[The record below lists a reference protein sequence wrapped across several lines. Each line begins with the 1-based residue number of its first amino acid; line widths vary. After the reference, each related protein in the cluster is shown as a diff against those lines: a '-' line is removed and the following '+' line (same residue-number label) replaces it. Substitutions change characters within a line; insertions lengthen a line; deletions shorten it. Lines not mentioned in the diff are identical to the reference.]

1 MPSPP
6 RTSLPD
12 LLLFVIFLLMPIQN
26 KLIVKIKKIEFK
38 KPEFKKLKFKI
49 PKFKIPKF
57 KKLTYRKLFKWAL
70 ITCLVLGILG
80 FGAALGFYKATLQNL
95 PDIAQLEEWEPG
107 KITYIYA
114 KDGDLIGEYASEK
127 RVEVTYDQIPQILKN
142 AIIATEDPRFYEHH
156 GIDFRGILRAIKED
170 IKLILTP
177 RNLHGG
183 STISQQLIRTIL
195 LHSRQTLRRKLK
207 EVILAL
213 ELEKRYTKEEILTI
227 YCNQFW
233 LSNTA
238 YGVESASQLYFD
250 KSVSDLN
257 MNEAATIAGIFRGPA
272 VYDPYKNP
280 ERTLNRRNHV
290 LTRMIEEGYISAEE
304 GESVKQEPL
313 EVLPRYRQDSD
324 FAAYFKEEIRKH
336 LEKNYGADALYT
348 GGLKVYSTLNPTY
361 QRYAE
366 EALKKQLH
374 VLDKKQGWRDDKRNL
389 VEEGVENLEE
399 IEEPFYAN
407 PEERKN
413 REACLSSWLKISLE
427 EGDIIEAMVLD
438 VKRTEAQV
446 KVKNYTGKLTNRN
459 IGWTRTSDLRK
470 LIKRGDIIHVKL
482 GKIDEKNFTFTAS
495 LDQEPKLEGA
505 VLAIEPQTGQ
515 IKVMV
520 GGYSF
525 RRSKWNNATQAMR
538 QAGSVVKP
546 FLYTAA
552 LENGFT
558 PADRVVDE
566 PTDFVDKWSGE
577 LWSPPN
583 YDGKFKG
590 SVTVRQ
596 GLEESRNIITAKLL
610 EFISPQVGVEY
621 CQKFG
626 ITSPI
631 YPYMSLS
638 LGAFEIKM
646 IELVSA
652 FTTFP
657 NKGIRVEPYFISRI
671 EDKDGNILEEAEV
684 RSQEVISPQMA
695 FMMTNLLR
703 GVVQRGT
710 AYPAARLEN
719 NLCGKT
725 GTTDDWADAWFMGFS
740 PSLVVGV
747 WVGHKEERVSI
758 GKRQSGMVAALP
770 VFIDIFDSIIAD
782 KKRKAKTAGV
792 EYLWEQ
798 FEVPP
803 NLVRKTIDRKTG
815 LLATPICLFPFDE
828 YFFPGKVPDRFCSYD
843 DHLLTYD
850 YYEAQKKE
858 QGEGQEQER

>member
-1 MPSPP
+1 
-6 RTSLPD
+6 
-12 LLLFVIFLLMPIQN
+12 MPIQS
-26 KLIVKIKKIEFK
+26 KLIVKIKKI
-38 KPEFKKLKFKI
+38 KFKRLRFRTI
-49 PKFKIPKF
+49 
-57 KKLTYRKLFKWAL
+57 FKWAI
-70 ITCLVLGILG
+70 ITCLILG
-80 FGAALGFYKATLQNL
+80 FLSLGVAIGFYKAILQNM

-114 KDGDLIGEYASEK
+114 EDGSTIGEYAQQK
-127 RVEVTYDQIPQILKN
+127 RVEVTYDQIPQILKD
-142 AIIATEDPRFYEHH
+142 AIIATEDSRFFEHK
-156 GIDFRGILRAIKED
+156 GIDFQGILRAIKED
-170 IKLILTP
+170 MKIILTP
-177 RNLHGG
+177 RRLHGG

-195 LHSRQTLRRKLK
+195 LHTRQTLRRKLK

-238 YGVESASQLYFD
+238 YGVESASQLYFG
-250 KSVSDLN
+250 KSVSELN
-257 MNEAATIAGIFRGPA
+257 LNEAATIAGIFRGPA
-272 VYDPYKNP
+272 VYNPYENP
-280 ERTLNRRNHV
+280 DTTLRRRNHV
-290 LTRMIEEGYISAEE
+290 LNRMVDEGYISTAEADA
-304 GESVKQEPL
+304 VKQEPL
-313 EVLPRYRQDSD
+313 NVLPKFREDSD
-324 FAAYFKEEIRKH
+324 FAGYFKEEIRKH
-336 LEKNYGADALYT
+336 IEQNYGADALYKE
-348 GGLKVYSTLNPTY
+348 GLKVYSTLNPVY
-361 QRYAE
+361 QAYAE
-366 EALKKQLH
+366 DALKKQLH
-374 VLDKKQGWRDDKRNL
+374 ILDKRQGWRKDKRNL
-389 VEEGVENLEE
+389 LDEGVENLEE
-399 IEEPFYAN
+399 L
-407 PEERKN
+407 EERFFLKTG
-413 REACLSSWLKISLE
+413 EKETSEEFLPTWLKVTVE
-427 EGDIIEAMVLD
+427 EGDIIEAVVLGTE
-438 VKRTEAQV
+438 RSEAQI
-446 KVKNYTGKLTNRN
+446 KIKRYTGKLTNKN
-459 IGWTRTSDLRK
+459 IGWTGTNDLRR
-470 LIKRGDIIHVKL
+470 LIKKGDIILVKIDNL
-482 GKIDEKNFTFTAS
+482 DEKNLALSAS

-538 QAGSVVKP
+538 QAGSVIKP

-596 GLEESRNIITAKLL
+596 GLEESRNIVTAKLL

-646 IELVSA
+646 TELVSA

-671 EDKDGNILEEAEV
+671 EDNDGNIQEEAVVE
-684 RSQEVISPQMA
+684 SHEVISPQLA

-703 GVVQRGT
+703 GVVLRGT
-710 AYPAARLEN
+710 AWRAGTLEN

-747 WVGHKEERVSI
+747 WVGHKEERVTI
-758 GKRQSGMVAALP
+758 GERQSGAVAALP
-770 VFIDIFDSIIAD
+770 VFIDFFGHVIED
-782 KKRKAKTAGV
+782 KKKKAEEAGV
-792 EYLWEQ
+792 EYEWEE

-803 NLVRKTIDRKTG
+803 NLVKMTIDRKTG
-815 LLATPICLFPFDE
+815 LLATPICLFPLDE
-828 YFFPGKVPDRFCSYD
+828 YFFPGKVPDRWCSYD
-843 DHLLTYD
+843 DHMLTYD
-850 YYEAQKKE
+850 YYERLGKE
-858 QGEGQEQER
+858 KEE

>member
-1 MPSPP
+1 
-6 RTSLPD
+6 
-12 LLLFVIFLLMPIQN
+12 MPI
-26 KLIVKIKKIEFK
+26 KSRLIVKIKKIQFK
-38 KPEFKKLKFKI
+38 TPGFKFPRFKKLK
-49 PKFKIPKF
+49 
-57 KKLTYRKLFKWAL
+57 LRRLFKWAL
-70 ITCLVLGILG
+70 VTCLVLGTLG
-80 FGAALGFYKATLQNL
+80 LGVVLGFYKAILQNL
-95 PDIAQLEEWEPG
+95 PDITQLEEWEPG

-114 KDGDLIGEYASEK
+114 EDGEQIGEYASEK
-127 RVEVTYDQIPQILKN
+127 RVEVTYDQIPQALKD
-142 AIIATEDPRFYEHH
+142 AVIATEDPRFYEHN
-156 GIDFRGILRAIKED
+156 GIDFRGILRAVKED

-177 RNLHGG
+177 RRLHGG

-195 LHSRQTLRRKLK
+195 LHTRQTLRRKLK

-213 ELEKRYTKEEILTI
+213 ELEKRYTKEEIFTI

-233 LSNTA
+233 LANTA

-250 KSVSDLN
+250 KSVTDLN
-257 MNEAATIAGIFRGPA
+257 LNEAATIAGIFRGPA

-280 ERTLNRRNHV
+280 ERTRQRRNHV
-290 LTRMIEEGYISAEE
+290 INRMVDEGFISAEE
-304 GESVKQEPL
+304 GEAVKREPL
-313 EVLPRYRQDSD
+313 DVLPRYRQDSD

-348 GGLKVYSTLNPTY
+348 EGLKVYSTLDPTY
-361 QRYAE
+361 QKYAE

-374 VLDKKQGWRDDKRNL
+374 VLDKRQGWRNDKQNL
-389 VEEGVENLEE
+389 VKKGVENLEE
-399 IEEPFYAN
+399 IEEPFFIN
-407 PEERKN
+407 PENSEK
-413 REACLSSWLKISLE
+413 REAFLSSWLKTTLE
-427 EGDIIEAMVLD
+427 ESDIIEAVVLEA
-438 VKRTEAQV
+438 KRTEAQI
-446 KVKNYTGKLTNRN
+446 KVKNYTGKLTNKN
-459 IGWTRTSDLRK
+459 IQWTRTSDLRK
-470 LIKRGDIIHVKL
+470 LIQTGDIIHVKID
-482 GKIDEKNFTFTAS
+482 KIDEENLALSVS
-495 LDQEPKLEGA
+495 LDQEPALEGA

-525 RRSKWNNATQAMR
+525 QRSKWNNATQAMR
-538 QAGSVVKP
+538 QAGSVIKP

-566 PTDFVDKWSGE
+566 PTDFVDKWSGDI
-577 LWSPPN
+577 WSPPN
-583 YDGKFKG
+583 YDGRYKG

-646 IELVSA
+646 LELVSA

-657 NKGIRVEPYFISRI
+657 NKGIRVKPYFISRI
-671 EDKDGNILEEAEV
+671 EDKDGNIQEEAVVE
-684 RSQEVISPQMA
+684 SQEVISPQLA

-703 GVVQRGT
+703 GVVLRGT
-710 AYPAARLEN
+710 AWQAGPLEN
-719 NLCGKT
+719 TLCGKT

-747 WVGHKEERVSI
+747 WVGHKEERITI
-758 GKRQSGMVAALP
+758 GERQSGAVAALP
-770 VFIDIFDSIIAD
+770 VFIDFFKHVIEDKKMMAD
-782 KKRKAKTAGV
+782 KAGV
-792 EYLWEQ
+792 EYQWEE

-803 NLVRKTIDRKTG
+803 NLVQITIDRKTG
-815 LLATPICLFPFDE
+815 LLATPICLFPLNE

-843 DHLLTYD
+843 DHMLTYD
-850 YYEAQKKE
+850 YYERLRQEKE
-858 QGEGQEQER
+858 E

>member
-1 MPSPP
+1 M
-6 RTSLPD
+6 
-12 LLLFVIFLLMPIQN
+12 
-26 KLIVKIKKIEFK
+26 
-38 KPEFKKLKFKI
+38 
-49 PKFKIPKF
+49 
-57 KKLTYRKLFKWAL
+57 
-70 ITCLVLGILG
+70 
-80 FGAALGFYKATLQNL
+80 
-95 PDIAQLEEWEPG
+95 
-107 KITYIYA
+107 
-114 KDGDLIGEYASEK
+114 
-127 RVEVTYDQIPQILKN
+127 
-142 AIIATEDPRFYEHH
+142 
-156 GIDFRGILRAIKED
+156 
-170 IKLILTP
+170 
-177 RNLHGG
+177 
-183 STISQQLIRTIL
+183 
-195 LHSRQTLRRKLK
+195 K

-238 YGVESASQLYFD
+238 YGVESASQLYFG

-257 MNEAATIAGIFRGPA
+257 LNEAAVIAGIFRGPA
-272 VYDPYKNP
+272 IYNPYENP
-280 ERTLNRRNHV
+280 DTTLRRRNHV
-290 LTRMIEEGYISAEE
+290 LNRMVDEGFISTEEADV
-304 GESVKQEPL
+304 VKQEPL
-313 EVLPRYRQDSD
+313 NVLPKFRENSD

-336 LEKNYGADALYT
+336 IEKNYGADALYKQ
-348 GGLKVYSTLNPTY
+348 GLKVYSTLNPVY

-374 VLDKKQGWRDDKRNL
+374 VLDKRQGWRKDKRNL
-389 VEEGVENLEE
+389 LDEGVENLEE
-399 IEEPFYAN
+399 IEKRFFLKADDRETS
-407 PEERKN
+407 EEF
-413 REACLSSWLKISLE
+413 LSSWLKISLE
-427 EGDIIEAMVLD
+427 VGDIIEAVVLEA
-438 VKRTEAQV
+438 KRAEAQV

-459 IGWTRTSDLRK
+459 IGWTMTSDLRR
-470 LIKRGDIIHVKL
+470 LIKRGDIILVKL
-482 GKIDEKNFTFTAS
+482 GRIDEKNLTFTAT

-525 RRSKWNNATQAMR
+525 KRSKWNNATQAMR
-538 QAGSVVKP
+538 QAGSVIKP

-566 PTDFVDKWSGE
+566 PTDFVDQWSGE

-583 YDGKFKG
+583 YDGIYKG

-610 EFISPQVGVEY
+610 EFISPQIGVEY

-626 ITSPI
+626 ITSQI

-646 IELVSA
+646 TELVSA

-657 NKGIRVEPYFISRI
+657 NKGIRVKPYFISRI
-671 EDKDGNILEEAEV
+671 EDKDGNIQEEAVVE
-684 RSQEVISPQMA
+684 SQEVISPQMA

-710 AYPAARLEN
+710 AWRAGPLEN

-747 WVGHKEERVSI
+747 WVGHKEERITI
-758 GKRQSGMVAALP
+758 GEHQSGAVAALP
-770 VFIDIFDSIIAD
+770 VFVDFFARVIED
-782 KKRKAKTAGV
+782 KKAMAEKAGV
-792 EYLWEQ
+792 EYKWEE

-803 NLVRKTIDRKTG
+803 NLVQRTIDRKTG
-815 LLATPICLFPFDE
+815 LLATPICLFPLNE

-843 DHLLTYD
+843 DHMLTYD
-850 YYEAQKKE
+850 YYERLKLEKE
-858 QGEGQEQER
+858 QEE

>member
-1 MPSPP
+1 MPDCP
-6 RTSLPD
+6 
-12 LLLFVIFLLMPIQN
+12 LFVIFLVMPIQN
-26 KLIVKIKKIEFK
+26 KLIVKIKKIQFK
-38 KPEFKKLKFKI
+38 KPR
-49 PKFKIPKF
+49 FKIPKF
-57 KKLTYRKLFKWAL
+57 KKLKLRKLFKWAL
-70 ITCLVLGILG
+70 VTCLILG
-80 FGAALGFYKATLQNL
+80 TLGLGAVLGFYKAILQNL

-107 KITYIYA
+107 KITSIFA
-114 KDGDLIGEYASEK
+114 EDGELVGEYASEK
-127 RVEVTYDQIPQILKN
+127 RVEVAYDQIPQILKD
-142 AIIATEDPRFYEHH
+142 AIIATEDPRFFEHN
-156 GIDFRGILRAIKED
+156 GIDFRGILRAVKED
-170 IKLILTP
+170 FKRILTP
-177 RNLHGG
+177 RRLHGG

-195 LHSRQTLRRKLK
+195 LHTRQTLRRKLK

-233 LSNTA
+233 LANTA

-250 KSVSDLN
+250 KSVSELN
-257 MNEAATIAGIFRGPA
+257 LNEAATIAGIFRGPA

-280 ERTLNRRNHV
+280 ERTLERRNHV
-290 LTRMIEEGYISAEE
+290 INRMVDEGFITIEEGDA
-304 GESVKQEPL
+304 VKQEPL
-313 EVLPRYRQDSD
+313 DVLPRLRQDSD

-336 LEKNYGADALYT
+336 LEKNYGADALYKE
-348 GGLKVYSTLNPTY
+348 GLKVYSTLNPTY
-361 QRYAE
+361 QGYAE

-374 VLDKKQGWRDDKRNL
+374 VLDKRQGWRNDKQNL
-389 VEEGVENLEE
+389 IEKGVENLEV
-399 IEEPFYAN
+399 IEEPFYVN
-407 PEERKN
+407 QDDREK
-413 REACLSSWLKISLE
+413 REAFLFSWLKTTLE
-427 EGDIIEAMVLD
+427 EGDIIEAVVLEA
-438 VKRTEAQV
+438 KRAEAQV
-446 KVKNYTGKLTNRN
+446 KVKSYTGKLTNKN
-459 IGWTRTSDLRK
+459 IGWTLTNDLRK
-470 LIKRGDIIHVKL
+470 LIKTGDVIHVKI
-482 GKIDEKNFTFTAS
+482 GKIDEENLAFSGS

-505 VLAIEPQTGQ
+505 VLGIEPQTGQ
-515 IKVMV
+515 IKIMV

-525 RRSKWNNATQAMR
+525 RRSKWNNTTQAMR

-583 YDGKFKG
+583 YDGKYKG

-596 GLEESRNIITAKLL
+596 GLEESRNIVTAKLL

-657 NKGIRVEPYFISRI
+657 NKGIRIKPYFISRI
-671 EDKDGNILEEAEV
+671 EDKDGNIQEEAEV
-684 RSQEVISPQMA
+684 ESQEVISPQMA
-695 FMMTNLLR
+695 FMMTSLLR

-710 AYPAARLEN
+710 AWPAGRLEN

-747 WVGHKEERVSI
+747 WIGHKEERVTI
-758 GKRQSGMVAALP
+758 GERQSGMVAALP
-770 VFIDIFDSIIAD
+770 VFIDTFDRIIAD
-782 KKRKAKTAGV
+782 KKRMAKESGV
-792 EYLWEQ
+792 EYKWEE

-803 NLVRKTIDRKTG
+803 NLVQKMIDRKTG
-815 LLATPICLFPFDE
+815 LLATPICLFPFNE
-828 YFFPGKVPDRFCSYD
+828 YFFPGKVPNRFCSYD
-843 DHLLTYD
+843 DHMLTYD
-850 YYEAQKKE
+850 YYLALDQEKE
-858 QGEGQEQER
+858 EEEEE

>member
-1 MPSPP
+1 
-6 RTSLPD
+6 
-12 LLLFVIFLLMPIQN
+12 MPIQS
-26 KLIVKIKKIEFK
+26 KLIVKVKKFQFK
-38 KPEFKKLKFKI
+38 KPRLKIPRFKKLKA
-49 PKFKIPKF
+49 
-57 KKLTYRKLFKWAL
+57 RKLFKWAL
-70 ITCLVLGILG
+70 ITCLVLGMVGLG
-80 FGAALGFYKATLQNL
+80 IALGFYKATLQNL

-107 KITYIYA
+107 KITYIFA
-114 KDGDLIGEYASEK
+114 EDGEEIGEYASEK
-127 RVEVTYDQIPQILKN
+127 RVEVTYDQIPQVLKD
-142 AIIATEDPRFYEHH
+142 AVIATEDPRFYEHH
-156 GIDFRGILRAIKED
+156 GIDFRGILRAVKED
-170 IKLILTP
+170 FKRILTP
-177 RNLHGG
+177 RKLHGG

-195 LHSRQTLRRKLK
+195 LHTRQTLRRKLK

-213 ELEKRYTKEEILTI
+213 ELEKRYTKEEIFTI

-257 MNEAATIAGIFRGPA
+257 LNEAATIAGIFRGPA
-272 VYDPYKNP
+272 LYDPFKNP
-280 ERTLNRRNHV
+280 ERTLQRRNHV
-290 LTRMIEEGYISAEE
+290 ITRMVAEGYITDEE
-304 GESVKQEPL
+304 GEAVKQEPL
-313 EVLPRYRQDSD
+313 NVLPRYRQDSD

-336 LEKNYGADALYT
+336 LEKNYGADALYKE
-348 GGLKVYSTLNPTY
+348 GLKVYSTLNPTY

-374 VLDKKQGWRDDKRNL
+374 VLDKRQGWRDDKRNL
-389 VEEGVENLEE
+389 IVEGVENLEG
-399 IEEPFYAN
+399 IEEPFYVN
-407 PEERKN
+407 PDDREK
-413 REACLSSWLKISLE
+413 REAFLSSWLKTTLE
-427 EGDIIEAMVLD
+427 EGDIIEAVVLET
-438 VKRTEAQV
+438 KRTEAQV
-446 KVKNYTGKLTNRN
+446 KVKSYTGKLTNKN
-459 IGWTRTSDLRK
+459 IGWTLTNDLRK
-470 LIKRGDIIHVKL
+470 LIKTGDVIHVKID
-482 GKIDEKNFTFTAS
+482 KIDADNMAFAAS

-515 IKVMV
+515 IKIMV

-566 PTDFVDKWSGE
+566 PTDFVDKWSGNI
-577 LWSPPN
+577 WSPPN

-590 SVTVRQ
+590 TVTVRQ
-596 GLEESRNIITAKLL
+596 GLEESRNIVTAKLL

-646 IELVSA
+646 TELVSA

-671 EDKDGNILEEAEV
+671 EDKDGNIQEEAEV
-684 RSQEVISPQMA
+684 ESQEVISPQMA

-710 AYPAARLEN
+710 AHPAGRLEN

-747 WVGHKEERVSI
+747 WIGHKEERISI
-758 GKRQSGMVAALP
+758 GERQSGMVAALP
-770 VFIDIFDSIIAD
+770 VFIDVFDHIIAD
-782 KKRKAKTAGV
+782 KKRMAKEAGV
-792 EYLWEQ
+792 EYKWEE

-803 NLVRKTIDRKTG
+803 NLVQKTIDRKTG

-843 DHLLTYD
+843 DHMLTYD
-850 YYEAQKKE
+850 YYQTLKKE
-858 QGEGQEQER
+858 EGEGEREEREE

>member
-1 MPSPP
+1 
-6 RTSLPD
+6 
-12 LLLFVIFLLMPIQN
+12 MPIQS
-26 KLIVKIKKIEFK
+26 KLIVKIKKFRFK
-38 KPEFKKLKFKI
+38 KPRFKI
-49 PKFKIPKF
+49 HKF
-57 KKLTYRKLFKWAL
+57 KKPQFRRLFKWAL
-70 ITCLVLGILG
+70 ITCLILG
-80 FGAALGFYKATLQNL
+80 CLGLGVVLGFYKAVLQNL

-107 KITYIYA
+107 KITYIFA
-114 KDGDLIGEYASEK
+114 EDGSAIGEYAQQK
-127 RVEVTYDQIPQILKN
+127 RVEVTYDQIPRILKE
-142 AIIATEDPRFYEHH
+142 AIIATEDPRFFEHK
-156 GIDFRGILRAIKED
+156 GIDFRGILRAVKED
-170 IKLILTP
+170 VKLILTP
-177 RNLHGG
+177 RRLHGG

-195 LHSRQTLRRKLK
+195 LHTRQTLRRKLK

-238 YGVESASQLYFD
+238 YGVESASQLYFG

-257 MNEAATIAGIFRGPA
+257 LNEAATIAGIFRGPA
-272 VYDPYKNP
+272 IYNPYENP
-280 ERTLNRRNHV
+280 EDTRRRRNHV
-290 LTRMIEEGYISAEE
+290 LNRMVAEGYISTEVADA
-304 GESVKQEPL
+304 VKQEPL
-313 EVLPRYRQDSD
+313 GVLPKFREDSD

-336 LEKNYGADALYT
+336 IEKNYGADALYKE
-348 GGLKVYSTLNPTY
+348 GLKVYSTLNPTY
-361 QRYAE
+361 QKYAE

-374 VLDKKQGWRDDKRNL
+374 ILDKRQGWRNDKRNL
-389 VEEGVENLEE
+389 LDEGVENLEE
-399 IEEPFYAN
+399 IEERFFI
-407 PEERKN
+407 KTGN
-413 REACLSSWLKISLE
+413 RETSEEFLPSWLKISLE
-427 EGDIIEAMVLD
+427 EGDIIEAVVLEA
-438 VKRTEAQV
+438 KRTEAQV
-446 KVKNYTGKLTNRN
+446 KVKNYTGKLTNKN
-459 IGWTRTSDLRK
+459 IRWTLTNDLRK
-470 LIKRGDIIHVKL
+470 LIKRGDVIHVKIN
-482 GKIDEKNFTFTAS
+482 KVDEEKWEFSAS
-495 LDQEPKLEGA
+495 LDQEPILEGA

-525 RRSKWNNATQAMR
+525 RRSKWNNTTQAMR
-538 QAGSVVKP
+538 QAGSVIKP

-566 PTDFVDKWSGE
+566 PTDFVDKWSGDI
-577 LWSPPN
+577 WAPPN
-583 YDGKFKG
+583 YDGKYKG

-596 GLEESRNIITAKLL
+596 GLEESRNIVTAKLL

-638 LGAFEIKM
+638 LGAFEVKM

-657 NKGIRVEPYFISRI
+657 NKGIRVKPYFISRI
-671 EDKDGNILEEAEV
+671 EDKDGNIQEEAAVE
-684 RSQEVISPQMA
+684 SQEVISPQLA

-710 AYPAARLEN
+710 AWTASYLEN

-747 WVGHKEERVSI
+747 WIGHKEERITI
-758 GKRQSGMVAALP
+758 GERQSGAVAALP
-770 VFIDIFDSIIAD
+770 VFINFFGRIIED
-782 KKRKAKTAGV
+782 KKMMAEEAGV
-792 EYLWEQ
+792 EYEWEE

-803 NLVRKTIDRKTG
+803 NLVQRTIDRKTG
-815 LLATPICLFPFDE
+815 LLATPICLFPLNE

-843 DHLLTYD
+843 DHMLTYD
-850 YYEAQKKE
+850 YYERLRLEKE
-858 QGEGQEQER
+858 EEE

>member
-1 MPSPP
+1 M
-6 RTSLPD
+6 
-12 LLLFVIFLLMPIQN
+12 
-26 KLIVKIKKIEFK
+26 IVKIKKIKLK
-38 KPEFKKLKFKI
+38 KPRIKAPIFKKLKFRR
-49 PKFKIPKF
+49 
-57 KKLTYRKLFKWAL
+57 LLKWAF
-70 ITCLVLGILG
+70 ITCLILG
-80 FGAALGFYKATLQNL
+80 FLGMGMVLGFYKAVLRNM
-95 PDIAQLEEWEPG
+95 PDITQLEEYDPG
-107 KITYIYA
+107 KITYIYSE
-114 KDGDLIGEYASEK
+114 DGSTIGEYAQEK
-127 RVEVTYDQIPQILKN
+127 RVEVTYDQIPQVLKE
-142 AIIATEDPRFYEHH
+142 AIIATEDPRFFDHK

-177 RNLHGG
+177 RRLHGG

-195 LHSRQTLRRKLK
+195 LHTRQTLRRKLK

-238 YGVESASQLYFD
+238 YGVESASQLYFG

-257 MNEAATIAGIFRGPA
+257 LNEAAIIAGIFRGPA
-272 VYDPYKNP
+272 IYNPYENP
-280 ERTLNRRNHV
+280 DTTLRRRNHV
-290 LTRMIEEGYISAEE
+290 LNRMVDEGFISSEEADA
-304 GESVKQEPL
+304 VKQEPL
-313 EVLPRYRQDSD
+313 NVLPKFRENSD
-324 FAAYFKEEIRKH
+324 FAGYFKEEIRKH
-336 LEKNYGADALYT
+336 IEKNYGADALYKQ
-348 GGLKVYSTLNPTY
+348 GLKVYSTLNPVY

-374 VLDKKQGWRDDKRNL
+374 ELDKRQGWRNDKWNL
-389 VEEGVENLEE
+389 LDEGVENLEE
-399 IEEPFYAN
+399 IEERFFLKTGDRETS
-407 PEERKN
+407 EEF
-413 REACLSSWLKISLE
+413 LSSWLKISLE
-427 EGDIIEAMVLD
+427 VGDIIEAVVLEA
-438 VKRTEAQV
+438 KRAEAQV

-459 IGWTRTSDLRK
+459 IGWTKTSDLRR

-482 GKIDEKNFTFTAS
+482 ARIDEKNLTFSAS

-525 RRSKWNNATQAMR
+525 KRSKWNNATQAMR
-538 QAGSVVKP
+538 QAGSVIKP

-552 LENGFT
+552 LENDFT

-566 PTDFVDKWSGE
+566 PTDFVDQWSGE

-583 YDGKFKG
+583 YDGRFKG

-596 GLEESRNIITAKLL
+596 GLEESRNIVTAKLL
-610 EFISPQVGVEY
+610 EFISPQIGVEY

-626 ITSPI
+626 ITSQI

-657 NKGIRVEPYFISRI
+657 NKGIRVKPYFISRI
-671 EDKDGNILEEAEV
+671 EDKDGNIQEEAIVE
-684 RSQEVISPQMA
+684 SQEVISPQMA

-703 GVVQRGT
+703 GVVLRGT
-710 AYPAARLEN
+710 AWQAGPLEN

-747 WVGHKEERVSI
+747 WIGHKEERITI
-758 GKRQSGMVAALP
+758 GERQSGAVAALP
-770 VFIDIFDSIIAD
+770 VFIDFFARVIED
-782 KKRKAKTAGV
+782 KKTMAEKAGV
-792 EYLWEQ
+792 EYKWEEY
-798 FEVPP
+798 EVPP
-803 NLVRKTIDRKTG
+803 NLVQRTIDRKTG
-815 LLATPICLFPFDE
+815 LLATPICLFPLEE

-843 DHLLTYD
+843 DHMLTYD
-850 YYEAQKKE
+850 YYNRLAQEKE
-858 QGEGQEQER
+858 E

>member
-1 MPSPP
+1 MSNQ
-6 RTSLPD
+6 S
-12 LLLFVIFLLMPIQN
+12 
-26 KLIVKIKKIEFK
+26 KLIVRVKKIKFK
-38 KPEFKKLKFKI
+38 KPQLKL
-49 PKFKIPKF
+49 PKF
-57 KKLTYRKLFKWAL
+57 KKINLRKLFKWAMV
-70 ITCLVLGILG
+70 TCLVLGTLG
-80 FGAALGFYKATLQNL
+80 LGASLGFYRAILQNL

-107 KITYIYA
+107 KITYIFA
-114 KDGDLIGEYASEK
+114 QDGEQIGEYASEK
-127 RVEVTYDQIPQILKN
+127 RVEVTYEQIPQVLKD
-142 AIIATEDPRFYEHH
+142 AIIATEDPRFFEHN
-156 GIDFRGILRAIKED
+156 GIDFRGILRAVKED

-195 LHSRQTLRRKLK
+195 LHTRQTLRRKLK

-213 ELEKRYTKEEILTI
+213 QLEKRYTKEEILTI

-257 MNEAATIAGIFRGPA
+257 LNEAATIAGIFRGPA

-280 ERTLNRRNHV
+280 DRTLLRRNHV
-290 LTRMIEEGYISAEE
+290 LDRMVDEGFLSKEEGNA
-304 GESVKQEPL
+304 VKEEPL
-313 EVLPRYRQDSD
+313 DVLPRYRQDSD

-348 GGLKVYSTLNPTY
+348 GGLKVYSTLDPTF

-366 EALKKQLH
+366 EALKRQLH
-374 VLDKKQGWRDDKRNL
+374 VLDKRQGWRDDKRNL
-389 VEEGVENLEE
+389 IEEGVENLEE
-399 IEEPFYAN
+399 IEEPFYVN
-407 PEERKN
+407 PEN
-413 REACLSSWLKISLE
+413 REKREAFLSSWLKTTLE
-427 EGDIIEAMVLD
+427 EGDIIEAVVLET
-438 VKRTEAQV
+438 KRSEAQV
-446 KVKNYTGKLTNRN
+446 KVKGYRGKLTNKN
-459 IGWTRTSDLRK
+459 IGWTLTNDLRK
-470 LIKRGDIIHVKL
+470 LIKKGDVIHVKI
-482 GKIDEKNFTFTAS
+482 GKIDEENSSFSAS

-515 IKVMV
+515 IKIMV

-525 RRSKWNNATQAMR
+525 RRSKWNNTTQAMR
-538 QAGSVVKP
+538 QAGSVIKP

-583 YDGKFKG
+583 YDERFKG

-596 GLEESRNIITAKLL
+596 GLEESRNIVTAKLL

-626 ITSPI
+626 LTSQI

-638 LGAFEIKM
+638 LGAFEVKM
-646 IELVSA
+646 LEMVSA

-657 NKGIRVEPYFISRI
+657 NKGIRVKPYFISRI
-671 EDKDGNILEEAEV
+671 EDKDGNIQEEAEV
-684 RSQEVISPQMA
+684 QSQEVISPQMA
-695 FMMTNLLR
+695 FMVTNILR

-710 AYPAARLEN
+710 AWPAARLEN

-747 WVGHKEERVSI
+747 WVGHKEERISI
-758 GKRQSGMVAALP
+758 GERQSGMVAALP
-770 VFIDIFDSIIAD
+770 VFIDIFDRIIAD
-782 KKRKAKTAGV
+782 KKRTAEEADM
-792 EYLWEQ
+792 EYEWEE

-803 NLVRKTIDRKTG
+803 NLVQKTIDRKTG
-815 LLATPICLFPFDE
+815 LLATPICLFPIEE

-843 DHLLTYD
+843 DHMLTYD
-850 YYEAQKKE
+850 YYDALKSEAQE
-858 QGEGQEQER
+858 GESEGERERQREEE

>member
-1 MPSPP
+1 
-6 RTSLPD
+6 
-12 LLLFVIFLLMPIQN
+12 MPIQN
-26 KLIVKIKKIEFK
+26 QLIVKIKKFK
-38 KPEFKKLKFKI
+38 FRKPRFKIPVFKKLK
-49 PKFKIPKF
+49 
-57 KKLTYRKLFKWAL
+57 LRKLFKLAL
-70 ITCLVLGILG
+70 ISGLIFCSLA
-80 FGAALGFYKATLQNL
+80 FGAVLGFYKAILQNL

-114 KDGDLIGEYASEK
+114 EDGETIGEYAQQK
-127 RVEVTYDQIPQILKN
+127 RVEVTYDQIPQILRD
-142 AIIATEDPRFYEHH
+142 AIIATEDPRFYEHK
-156 GIDFRGILRAIKED
+156 GIDFRGILRAVKED
-170 IKLILTP
+170 VKLILTP
-177 RNLHGG
+177 RRLHGG

-195 LHSRQTLRRKLK
+195 LHTRQTLRRKLK

-213 ELEKRYTKEEILTI
+213 ALEKRYTKQEILTI

-233 LSNTA
+233 LANTA
-238 YGVESASQLYFD
+238 YGVESASQLYFG
-250 KSVSDLN
+250 KSVSDLTL
-257 MNEAATIAGIFRGPA
+257 NEAATIAGIFRGPA

-280 ERTLNRRNHV
+280 DDTLRRRNHV
-290 LTRMIEEGYISAEE
+290 LNRMADEGYISAKEAE
-304 GESVKQEPL
+304 AAKQEPL
-313 EVLPRYRQDSD
+313 NVLPRLRQDSD

-336 LEKNYGADALYT
+336 IEKNYGADALYKE
-348 GGLKVYSTLNPTY
+348 GLKVYSTLNPTY

-366 EALKKQLH
+366 KALKKQLH
-374 VLDKKQGWRDDKRNL
+374 ILDKRQGWRNDKQNL
-389 VEEGVENLEE
+389 IDEGVENLEDVE
-399 IEEPFYAN
+399 DRLFLKTSDGETSKEF
-407 PEERKN
+407 
-413 REACLSSWLKISLE
+413 LSSWLKTTLG
-427 EGDIIEAMVLD
+427 EGDIIEAVVLD
-438 VKRTEAQV
+438 TKRAEAQV
-446 KVKNYTGKLTNRN
+446 KVKSYTGKLTNKN
-459 IGWTRTSDLRK
+459 IRWTMTSDLRK
-470 LIKRGDIIHVKL
+470 LIKRGDVIHVKIN
-482 GKIDEKNFTFTAS
+482 KVDKEKSEFSAS
-495 LDQEPKLEGA
+495 LDQEPILEGA

-525 RRSKWNNATQAMR
+525 KRSKWNNTTQAMR
-538 QAGSVVKP
+538 QAGSVIKP

-566 PTDFVDKWSGE
+566 PTDFVDKWSGKI
-577 LWSPPN
+577 WSPPN
-583 YDGKFKG
+583 YDEKYKG

-596 GLEESRNIITAKLL
+596 GLEESRNIVTAKLL

-657 NKGIRVEPYFISRI
+657 NKGIRITPYFISRI
-671 EDKDGNILEEAEV
+671 EDKDGNIQEEAKIE
-684 RSQEVISPQMA
+684 SEEVISPQMA

-710 AYPAARLEN
+710 AWQAGYLEN

-740 PSLVVGV
+740 PSLVLGV
-747 WVGHKEERVSI
+747 WIGHKEERITI
-758 GKRQSGMVAALP
+758 GERQSGAVAALP
-770 VFIDIFDSIIAD
+770 VFIDFFDHIIAD
-782 KKRKAKTAGV
+782 KKKAAEKMGV
-792 EYLWEQ
+792 EYEWEE

-803 NLVRKTIDRKTG
+803 NLVQKTIDRKTG
-815 LLATPICLFPFDE
+815 LLATPICLFTITE
-828 YFFPGKVPDRFCSYD
+828 YFFPQKVPDRFCSYD
-843 DHLLTYD
+843 DHMLTYD
-850 YYEAQKKE
+850 YYEALRKKKE
-858 QGEGQEQER
+858 EEE

>member
-1 MPSPP
+1 MLTD
-6 RTSLPD
+6 RHASLSGLPHS
-12 LLLFVIFLLMPIQN
+12 VIFLFMAIQS
-26 KLIVKIKKIEFK
+26 KLTVKIKKIPLKKIRIKKPEWKFLKFK
-38 KPEFKKLKFKI
+38 KPNF
-49 PKFKIPKF
+49 
-57 KKLTYRKLFKWAL
+57 RKLFKFAMIAGL
-70 ITCLVLGILG
+70 IFCGLA
-80 FGAALGFYKATLQNL
+80 FGAVLGFYKAILQNL

-114 KDGDLIGEYASEK
+114 ENGETIGEYAQQK
-127 RVEVTYDQIPQILKN
+127 RVEVTYDQIPEVLKK
-142 AIIATEDPRFYEHH
+142 AIIATEDARFFEHK
-156 GIDFRGILRAIKED
+156 GIDFRGILRAVKED
-170 IKLILTP
+170 MKIILTP
-177 RNLHGG
+177 RRLHGG

-213 ELEKRYTKEEILTI
+213 ELEKRYSKEEILTI

-238 YGVESASQLYFD
+238 YGVESASQLYFN
-250 KSVSDLN
+250 KSVSDLTL
-257 MNEAATIAGIFRGPA
+257 NEAATIAGIFRGPA
-272 VYDPYKNP
+272 VYNPYENP
-280 ERTLNRRNHV
+280 ETTLRRRNHV
-290 LTRMIEEGYISAEE
+290 LDRMVDEGYLSAEE
-304 GESVKQEPL
+304 ADAVKKEPL
-313 EVLPRYRQDSD
+313 NVLPKNRQDSD
-324 FAAYFKEEIRKH
+324 FAGYFREEIRKH
-336 LEKNYGADALYT
+336 IEKNYGADALYKE
-348 GGLKVYSTLNPTY
+348 GLKVYSTLDPVY

-374 VLDKKQGWRDDKRNL
+374 VLDKRQGWRKDKRNL
-389 VEEGVENLEE
+389 LELGVENLEE
-399 IEEPFYAN
+399 LEDRLFVKTGEKDTAEEF
-407 PEERKN
+407 
-413 REACLSSWLKISLE
+413 LSSWLEISPK
-427 EGDIIEAMVLD
+427 EGEIIEAVVLD
-438 VKRTEAQV
+438 AKRSEAIVKMKT
-446 KVKNYTGKLTNRN
+446 YTGKLSNNN
-459 IGWTRTSDLRK
+459 IGWTQTNDLRR

-482 GKIDEKNFTFTAS
+482 DKIDTEKMELAAT
-495 LDQEPKLEGA
+495 LEQEPKLEGA

-538 QAGSVVKP
+538 QAGSVIKP

-558 PADRVVDE
+558 LADRVVDE

-583 YDGKFKG
+583 YDGKYKG

-638 LGAFEIKM
+638 LGAFELKM
-646 IELVSA
+646 TELVSA

-657 NKGIRVEPYFISRI
+657 NKGIRINPYFISRI
-671 EDKDGNILEEAEV
+671 EDRDGNIKEEAIVE
-684 RSQEVISPQMA
+684 SEEVISPQMA
-695 FMMTNLLR
+695 FMMTNLMR

-710 AYPAARLEN
+710 AWQAGNLEN

-725 GTTDDWADAWFMGFS
+725 GTTNDWADAWFMGFS

-747 WVGHKEERVSI
+747 WIGHKEERISI
-758 GKRQSGMVAALP
+758 GERQSGAVAALP
-770 VFIDIFDSIIAD
+770 VFIDFFDRVITD
-782 KKRKAKTAGV
+782 KKKAAEDTGV
-792 EYLWEQ
+792 EYVWEE

-803 NLVRKTIDRKTG
+803 NLETYTIDRKTG
-815 LLATPICLFPFDE
+815 LLATPVCLFPFVE

-843 DHLLTYD
+843 DHMLTYD
-850 YYEAQKKE
+850 YYEALGKE
-858 QGEGQEQER
+858 KAREE

>member
-1 MPSPP
+1 
-6 RTSLPD
+6 
-12 LLLFVIFLLMPIQN
+12 MPIQS
-26 KLIVKIKKIEFK
+26 KLIVKIKKFEFK
-38 KPEFKKLKFKI
+38 KFRLKKPHLRF
-49 PKFKIPKF
+49 PKFDKPK
-57 KKLTYRKLFKWAL
+57 LRKLFKIAL
-70 ITCLVLGILG
+70 IAGLIFCGLA
-80 FGAALGFYKATLQNL
+80 FGAVLGFYKAILQNL
-95 PDIAQLEEWEPG
+95 PDITQLEEWEPG

-114 KDGDLIGEYASEK
+114 ESGDTIGEYAQQK
-127 RVEVTYDQIPQILKN
+127 RVEVTYDQIPKILKD
-142 AIIATEDPRFYEHH
+142 AIIATEDPRFFEHK
-156 GIDFRGILRAIKED
+156 GIDFRGILRAVKED

-177 RNLHGG
+177 RRLHGG

-195 LHSRQTLRRKLK
+195 LHTRQTLRRKLK

-238 YGVESASQLYFD
+238 YGVESASQLYFG
-250 KSVSDLN
+250 KSVSELDL
-257 MNEAATIAGIFRGPA
+257 NEAATIAGIFRGPA
-272 VYDPYKNP
+272 VYNPYDNP
-280 ERTLNRRNHV
+280 EGTLQRRNHV
-290 LTRMIEEGYISAEE
+290 LSRLVAEGFISDEEAEAI
-304 GESVKQEPL
+304 KQKPL
-313 EVLPRYRQDSD
+313 NVLPQFREDSD
-324 FAAYFKEEIRKH
+324 FAGYFKEEIRKH
-336 LEKNYGADALYT
+336 IEQNYGADALYKE
-348 GGLKVYSTLNPTY
+348 GLKVYSTLNPTY

-374 VLDKKQGWRDDKRNL
+374 ILDKRQGWRTDKRNL
-389 VEEGVENLEE
+389 TDVGVENLEE
-399 IEEPFYAN
+399 L
-407 PEERKN
+407 EERFFVKIGN
-413 REACLSSWLKISLE
+413 SETREEFLPSWLKTTLE
-427 EGDIIEAMVLD
+427 VGDIIEAVVLD
-438 VKRTEAQV
+438 VKRAEALANV
-446 KVKNYTGKLTNRN
+446 KSYTGKLTNKN
-459 IGWTRTSDLRK
+459 IGWTKTNDLRK
-470 LIKRGDIIHVKL
+470 LIKRGDVIHVK
-482 GKIDEKNFTFTAS
+482 IDKVDEENRGFTAF
-495 LDQEPKLEGA
+495 LDQAPKLEGA
-505 VLAIEPQTGQ
+505 VLAIEPRTGQ
-515 IKVMV
+515 VKVMV

-538 QAGSVVKP
+538 QAGSVIKP

-566 PTDFVDKWSGE
+566 PTDFVDKWSGTI
-577 LWSPPN
+577 WSPPN
-583 YDGKFKG
+583 YDGRYKG

-596 GLEESRNIITAKLL
+596 GLEESRNIVTAKLL

-638 LGAFEIKM
+638 LGAFEARM

-657 NKGIRVEPYFISRI
+657 NKGIRVKPYFISRV
-671 EDKDGNILEEAEV
+671 EDKDGNIQEEAVVE
-684 RSQEVISPQMA
+684 SQEVISPQMA

-710 AYPAARLEN
+710 AWRAGPLEN

-725 GTTDDWADAWFMGFS
+725 GTTDDWADAWFIGFS

-747 WVGHKEERVSI
+747 WIGHKEERISI
-758 GKRQSGMVAALP
+758 GERQSGAVAALP
-770 VFIDIFDSIIAD
+770 VFVDFFKAVIED
-782 KKRKAKTAGV
+782 KKSMAEEAGI
-792 EYLWEQ
+792 EYEWEE

-803 NLVRKTIDRKTG
+803 NLVQKTIDRKTG
-815 LLATPICLFPFDE
+815 LLATPICLFPLNE

-843 DHLLTYD
+843 DHMLTYD
-850 YYEAQKKE
+850 YYERLGKE
-858 QGEGQEQER
+858 KEEEE

>member
-1 MPSPP
+1 
-6 RTSLPD
+6 
-12 LLLFVIFLLMPIQN
+12 MPIQS
-26 KLIVKIKKIEFK
+26 KLIVKIKKFKFK
-38 KPEFKKLKFKI
+38 K

-57 KKLTYRKLFKWAL
+57 KKLKVRQLFKWAL
-70 ITCLVLGILG
+70 ITCLILG
-80 FGAALGFYKATLQNL
+80 FLGLGMVLGFYKAVLQNM
-95 PDIAQLEEWEPG
+95 PDIAQLEEWQPG
-107 KITYIYA
+107 KITYIFA
-114 KDGDLIGEYASEK
+114 ENGATIGEYAQQK
-127 RVEVTYDQIPQILKN
+127 RVEVTYDQIPQILKD
-142 AIIATEDPRFYEHH
+142 AIIATEDPRFFEHN
-156 GIDFRGILRAIKED
+156 GIDFRGILRAVKED
-170 IKLILTP
+170 VKRILTP
-177 RNLHGG
+177 RRLHGG

-195 LHSRQTLRRKLK
+195 LHTRQTLRRKLK

-213 ELEKRYTKEEILTI
+213 ELEKRYTKQEILTI

-238 YGVESASQLYFD
+238 YGVESASQLYFG

-257 MNEAATIAGIFRGPA
+257 LNEAAIIAGIFRGPA
-272 VYDPYKNP
+272 IYNPYENP
-280 ERTLNRRNHV
+280 ETTLRRRNHV
-290 LTRMIEEGYISAEE
+290 LNRMVAEGYISTEE
-304 GESVKQEPL
+304 ADAVKQEPL
-313 EVLPRYRQDSD
+313 NVLPKFRENSD

-336 LEKNYGADALYT
+336 IERNYGADALYKE
-348 GGLKVYSTLNPTY
+348 GLKVYSTLDPMY

-374 VLDKKQGWRDDKRNL
+374 ILDKGQGWRNDKRNL
-389 VEEGVENLEE
+389 LDEGVENLEE
-399 IEEPFYAN
+399 IEERFFLKTGERETN
-407 PEERKN
+407 EEF
-413 REACLSSWLKISLE
+413 LPSWLKISLE
-427 EGDIIEAMVLD
+427 EGDIIEAVVLD
-438 VKRTEAQV
+438 VERSEAQV
-446 KVKNYTGKLTNRN
+446 KVKNYTGKLTNKN
-459 IGWTRTSDLRK
+459 IRWTLTTDLRK
-470 LIKRGDIIHVKL
+470 LIKRGDIIHVKID
-482 GKIDEKNFTFTAS
+482 KIDEANMSFAAS

-538 QAGSVVKP
+538 QAGSVIKP

-596 GLEESRNIITAKLL
+596 GLEESRNIVTAKLL

-626 ITSPI
+626 ITSQI
-631 YPYMSLS
+631 LPYMSLS
-638 LGAFEIKM
+638 LGAFEVKM
-646 IELVSA
+646 LELVSA

-657 NKGIRVEPYFISRI
+657 NKGIRIKPYFISRI
-671 EDKDGNILEEAEV
+671 EDKDGNIQEEAAVE
-684 RSQEVISPQMA
+684 SQEVISPQMA

-710 AYPAARLEN
+710 AWTVGYLEN

-747 WVGHKEERVSI
+747 WIGHKEERITI
-758 GKRQSGMVAALP
+758 GERQSGAVAALP
-770 VFIDIFDSIIAD
+770 VFKDFFERVIED
-782 KKRKAKTAGV
+782 KKMMSEEAGI
-792 EYLWEQ
+792 EYQWEE

-803 NLVRKTIDRKTG
+803 NLVQITIDRKTG
-815 LLATPICLFPFDE
+815 LLATPVCLFPLNE
-828 YFFPGKVPDRFCSYD
+828 YFFPVKVPDRYCSYD
-843 DHLLTYD
+843 DHMLTYD
-850 YYEAQKKE
+850 YYERLRLEKE
-858 QGEGQEQER
+858 EEE

>member
-1 MPSPP
+1 MSVMPLS
-6 RTSLPD
+6 
-12 LLLFVIFLLMPIQN
+12 VIFLFMAPQS
-26 KLIVKIKKIEFK
+26 KLTVKIE
-38 KPEFKKLKFKI
+38 KF
-49 PKFKIPKF
+49 KF
-57 KKLTYRKLFKWAL
+57 KKLRLKKPDWKFLKFGKLKFRKLLKIAFIAGL
-70 ITCLVLGILG
+70 IFCGLA
-80 FGAALGFYKATLQNL
+80 FGAVLGFYKAILQNI

-114 KDGDLIGEYASEK
+114 EDGATVGEYAQQK
-127 RVEVTYDQIPQILKN
+127 RVEVAYEQIPEILKN
-142 AIIATEDPRFYEHH
+142 AIIATEDPRFFEHK

-170 IKLILTP
+170 MKLILTP
-177 RNLHGG
+177 RRLHGG
-183 STISQQLIRTIL
+183 STITQQLIRTIL

-233 LSNTA
+233 LANTA
-238 YGVESASQLYFD
+238 YGVESASQLYFN

-257 MNEAATIAGIFRGPA
+257 LNEAATIAGIFRGPA
-272 VYDPYKNP
+272 VYNPYENP
-280 ERTLNRRNHV
+280 ETTLRRRNHV
-290 LTRMIEEGYISAEE
+290 LDRLLDEGFITTEEAEA
-304 GESVKQEPL
+304 VKQEPL
-313 EVLPRYRQDSD
+313 NVLPQNRQDSD

-336 LEKNYGADALYT
+336 IEKNYGADALYKQ
-348 GGLKVYSTLNPTY
+348 GLKVYSTLDPVY

-366 EALKKQLH
+366 DALKKQLH
-374 VLDKKQGWRDDKRNL
+374 ILDKRQGWRKDKRNL
-389 VEEGVENLEE
+389 IELGIENLED
-399 IEEPFYAN
+399 IEERLFIKTGSRETS
-407 PEERKN
+407 EEF
-413 REACLSSWLKISLE
+413 LSSWLKISLE
-427 EGDIIEAMVLD
+427 ARDIIEAVVLEA
-438 VKRTEAQV
+438 KRAEAQL
-446 KVKNYTGKLTNRN
+446 KVKNFTGKITNKN
-459 IGWTRTSDLRK
+459 IQWTQTTDLRR
-470 LIKRGDIIHVKL
+470 LIERGDIIHVKL
-482 GKIDEKNFTFTAS
+482 DRIDAQKSEFTAS

-505 VLAIEPQTGQ
+505 VLAIEPQTGK

-538 QAGSVVKP
+538 QAGSVIKP

-583 YDGKFKG
+583 YDGKYKG

-596 GLEESRNIITAKLL
+596 GLEESRNIVTAKLL

-638 LGAFEIKM
+638 LGAFEVKM
-646 IELVSA
+646 TELVSA

-657 NKGIRVEPYFISRI
+657 NRGIRVQPYFISRI
-671 EDKDGNILEEAEV
+671 EDKDGNIQEEAAVQSE
-684 RSQEVISPQMA
+684 EVISPQVA
-695 FMMTNLLR
+695 FVITNMLR

-710 AYPAARLEN
+710 AWSAGYLEN

-725 GTTDDWADAWFMGFS
+725 GTTNDWADAWFMGFS

-747 WVGHKEERVSI
+747 WIGHKEERVSI
-758 GKRQSGMVAALP
+758 GERQSGAVAALP
-770 VFIDIFDSIIAD
+770 VFREFFDLLIAD
-782 KKRKAKTAGV
+782 KKKAAEEAGV
-792 EYLWEQ
+792 EYVWEE

-803 NLVRKTIDRKTG
+803 NLETYTIDRKTG
-815 LLATPICLFPFDE
+815 LLATPVCLFPINE
-828 YFFPGKVPDRFCSYD
+828 YFLPGKVPDRFCSYD
-843 DHLLTYD
+843 DHMLTYD
-850 YYEAQKKE
+850 YYEALAKEKE
-858 QGEGQEQER
+858 QEE

>member
-1 MPSPP
+1 LGTSPACLVIP
-6 RTSLPD
+6 F
-12 LLLFVIFLLMPIQN
+12 LLYFLLMPIQS
-26 KLIVKIKKIEFK
+26 KLIVKIKKIRFAKPRFKLPRFK
-38 KPEFKKLKFKI
+38 KPRF
-49 PKFKIPKF
+49 
-57 KKLTYRKLFKWAL
+57 RRLFKWAL
-70 ITCLVLGILG
+70 ITCMILG
-80 FGAALGFYKATLQNL
+80 ALGLGVALGFYKAILQNM

-114 KDGDLIGEYASEK
+114 EDGATIGEYAQQK
-127 RVEVTYDQIPQILKN
+127 RVEVTYDQIPQILKD
-142 AIIATEDPRFYEHH
+142 AVIATEDPRFFEHK
-156 GIDFRGILRAIKED
+156 GIDFRGVLRAIKED
-170 IKLILTP
+170 IKKILTP
-177 RNLHGG
+177 GKLHGG
-183 STISQQLIRTIL
+183 STISQQLIRTIM
-195 LHSRQTLRRKLK
+195 LHPRQTLRRKLK

-257 MNEAATIAGIFRGPA
+257 LNEAATIAGIFRGPA
-272 VYDPYKNP
+272 VYNPYENP
-280 ERTLNRRNHV
+280 ETTLRRRNHV
-290 LTRMIEEGYISAEE
+290 LNRMADEGYISADEADA
-304 GESVKQEPL
+304 VKQEPL
-313 EVLPRYRQDSD
+313 AVLPKFREDSD
-324 FAAYFKEEIRKH
+324 FAGYFKEEIRKH
-336 LEKNYGADALYT
+336 IEKNYGADALYKE
-348 GGLKVYSTLNPTY
+348 GLKVYSTLDPVY
-361 QRYAE
+361 QAYAE

-374 VLDKKQGWRDDKRNL
+374 VLDKRQGWRNDKQNL
-389 VEEGVENLEE
+389 MDNGVENLEE
-399 IEEPFYAN
+399 L
-407 PEERKN
+407 EERFFLKTGAKET
-413 REACLSSWLKISLE
+413 REEFLPTWLKINVE
-427 EGDIIEAMVLD
+427 EGDIVEAVVLE
-438 VKRTEAQV
+438 VKRSEAQV
-446 KVKNYTGKLTNRN
+446 KVKNYKGSLTNKN
-459 IGWTRTSDLRK
+459 IGWTGTSDLRK
-470 LIKRGDIIHVKL
+470 LIKRGDIIHVKIDKL
-482 GKIDEKNFTFTAS
+482 DEKNLTLAAS

-538 QAGSVVKP
+538 QAGSVIKP

-566 PTDFVDKWSGE
+566 PTDFIDKWSGE

-596 GLEESRNIITAKLL
+596 GLEESRNIVTAKLL

-646 IELVSA
+646 TELVSA

-671 EDKDGNILEEAEV
+671 EDNDGNIQEEAVVE
-684 RSQEVISPQMA
+684 SQEVISPQMA
-695 FMMTNLLR
+695 FMITNLLR

-710 AYPAARLEN
+710 AWRAGYLEN

-747 WVGHKEERVSI
+747 WVGHKEERITI
-758 GKRQSGMVAALP
+758 GERQSGAVAALP
-770 VFIDIFDSIIAD
+770 IFIDFFDHVIED
-782 KKRKAKTAGV
+782 KKKKAEDAGV
-792 EYLWEQ
+792 EYQWEE
-798 FEVPP
+798 FAVPP
-803 NLVRKTIDRKTG
+803 NLVKKTIDRKTG
-815 LLATPICLFPFDE
+815 LLATPICLFPLEE
-828 YFFPGKVPDRFCSYD
+828 YFFPNRVPDRWCSYD
-843 DHLLTYD
+843 DHMLTYD
-850 YYEAQKKE
+850 YYERLGKE
-858 QGEGQEQER
+858 KEEEQ

>member
-1 MPSPP
+1 MPGFPLS
-6 RTSLPD
+6 
-12 LLLFVIFLLMPIQN
+12 VIFLLMPIQS
-26 KLIVKIKKIEFK
+26 KLIVRIKKIKFR
-38 KPEFKKLKFKI
+38 KPRLKLPSFKKLRF
-49 PKFKIPKF
+49 
-57 KKLTYRKLFKWAL
+57 RRLFKWAL
-70 ITCLVLGILG
+70 LTCMILGILG
-80 FGAALGFYKATLQNL
+80 LGVVLGFYKAILQNL

-114 KDGDLIGEYASEK
+114 EDGSTIGEYAQQK
-127 RVEVTYDQIPQILKN
+127 RVEVTYEQIPQTLRD
-142 AIIATEDPRFYEHH
+142 AIIATEDPRFFEHN
-156 GIDFRGILRAIKED
+156 GIDFRGILRAVKED
-170 IKLILTP
+170 LKLILTP
-177 RNLHGG
+177 RRLHGG

-195 LHSRQTLRRKLK
+195 LHTRQTLRRKLK

-233 LSNTA
+233 LANTA
-238 YGVESASQLYFD
+238 YGVESASQLYFG

-257 MNEAATIAGIFRGPA
+257 LNEAATIAGIFRGPA
-272 VYDPYKNP
+272 VYNPYGNP
-280 ERTLNRRNHV
+280 ETTLRRRNHV
-290 LTRMIEEGYISAEE
+290 LNRMVDEGYITTEE
-304 GESVKQEPL
+304 ADAVKQEPL
-313 EVLPRYRQDSD
+313 GVLPKFREDSD
-324 FAAYFKEEIRKH
+324 FAGYFKEEIRKH
-336 LEKNYGADALYT
+336 IEQNYGADALYKE
-348 GGLKVYSTLNPTY
+348 GLKVYSTLDPVY
-361 QRYAE
+361 QAYAE

-374 VLDKKQGWRDDKRNL
+374 ILDKRQGWRKDKRNL
-389 VEEGVENLEE
+389 LDEGVENLEE
-399 IEEPFYAN
+399 L
-407 PEERKN
+407 EERFFLKTGDK
-413 REACLSSWLKISLE
+413 ETSEEFLPTWLKVDLD
-427 EGDIIEAMVLD
+427 EGDIIEAVVLEA
-438 VKRTEAQV
+438 KRSEAQV
-446 KVKNYTGKLTNRN
+446 KIKNYTGKLANRD
-459 IGWTRTSDLRK
+459 IGWTGTSDLRR
-470 LIKRGDIIHVKL
+470 LIKRGDIIHVEIDKL
-482 GKIDEKNFTFTAS
+482 DEKNLSLSAS

-538 QAGSVVKP
+538 QAGSVIKP

-596 GLEESRNIITAKLL
+596 GLEESRNIVTAKLL

-646 IELVSA
+646 TELVSA

-671 EDKDGNILEEAEV
+671 EDNDGNIQEEAIVE
-684 RSQEVISPQMA
+684 SQEVISPQMA

-703 GVVQRGT
+703 GVVERGT
-710 AYPAARLEN
+710 AWRAGYLEN

-758 GKRQSGMVAALP
+758 GERQSGAVAALP
-770 VFIDIFDSIIAD
+770 VFVDFFGKVIED
-782 KKRKAKTAGV
+782 KKKMAQEAGV
-792 EYLWEQ
+792 EYQWEE

-803 NLVRKTIDRKTG
+803 NLVQKTIDRKTG
-815 LLATPICLFPFDE
+815 LLATPVCLFPLNE
-828 YFFPGKVPDRFCSYD
+828 YFFSGKVPDRWCSYD
-843 DHLLTYD
+843 DHMLTYD
-850 YYEAQKKE
+850 YYERLAKE
-858 QGEGQEQER
+858 KEE

>member
-1 MPSPP
+1 MPLS
-6 RTSLPD
+6 
-12 LLLFVIFLLMPIQN
+12 VIFLFMAPQS
-26 KLIVKIKKIEFK
+26 KLTVKIE
-38 KPEFKKLKFKI
+38 KF
-49 PKFKIPKF
+49 KF
-57 KKLTYRKLFKWAL
+57 KKLRLKKPDWKFLKFGKLKFRKLLKIAFIAGL
-70 ITCLVLGILG
+70 IFCGLA
-80 FGAALGFYKATLQNL
+80 FGAVLGFYKAILQNI

-114 KDGDLIGEYASEK
+114 EDGATVGEYAQQK
-127 RVEVTYDQIPQILKN
+127 RVEVAYEQIPEILKN
-142 AIIATEDPRFYEHH
+142 AIIATEDPRFFEHN

-170 IKLILTP
+170 MKLILTP
-177 RNLHGG
+177 RRLHGG
-183 STISQQLIRTIL
+183 STITQQLIRTIL

-233 LSNTA
+233 LANTA
-238 YGVESASQLYFD
+238 YGVESASQLYFN

-257 MNEAATIAGIFRGPA
+257 LNEAATIAGIFRGPA
-272 VYDPYKNP
+272 VYNPYENP
-280 ERTLNRRNHV
+280 ETTLRRRNHV
-290 LTRMIEEGYISAEE
+290 LDRLLDEGFITGEEAEA
-304 GESVKQEPL
+304 VKQEPL
-313 EVLPRYRQDSD
+313 NVLPQNRQDSD

-336 LEKNYGADALYT
+336 IEKNYGADALYKQ
-348 GGLKVYSTLNPTY
+348 GLKVYSTLDPVY

-374 VLDKKQGWRDDKRNL
+374 TLDKRQGWRKDKRNL
-389 VEEGVENLEE
+389 IELGIENLEE
-399 IEEPFYAN
+399 IEERLFIKTGSRETS
-407 PEERKN
+407 EEF
-413 REACLSSWLKISLE
+413 LSSWLKISLE
-427 EGDIIEAMVLD
+427 AGDIIEAVVLE
-438 VKRTEAQV
+438 VKRAEAQL
-446 KVKNYTGKLTNRN
+446 KVKNFTGKITNKN
-459 IGWTRTSDLRK
+459 IQWTQTTDLRR
-470 LIKRGDIIHVKL
+470 LIERGDIIHVKL
-482 GKIDEKNFTFTAS
+482 DRIDAQKSEFTAS

-505 VLAIEPQTGQ
+505 VLAIEPQTGK

-538 QAGSVVKP
+538 QAGSVIKP

-583 YDGKFKG
+583 YDGKYKG

-596 GLEESRNIITAKLL
+596 GLEESRNIVTAKLL

-638 LGAFEIKM
+638 LGTFEVKM
-646 IELVSA
+646 TELVSA

-657 NKGIRVEPYFISRI
+657 NRGIRVQPYFISRI
-671 EDKDGNILEEAEV
+671 EDKDGNIQEEAAVQSE
-684 RSQEVISPQMA
+684 EVISPQVA
-695 FMMTNLLR
+695 FVITNMLR

-710 AYPAARLEN
+710 AWSAGYLEN

-725 GTTDDWADAWFMGFS
+725 GTTNDWADAWFMGFS

-747 WVGHKEERVSI
+747 WIGHKEERVSI
-758 GKRQSGMVAALP
+758 GERQSGAVAALP
-770 VFIDIFDSIIAD
+770 VFREFFDLLIAD
-782 KKRKAKTAGV
+782 KKKAAEEAGV
-792 EYLWEQ
+792 EYVWEE

-803 NLVRKTIDRKTG
+803 NLETYTIDRKTG
-815 LLATPICLFPFDE
+815 LLATPVCLFPINE
-828 YFFPGKVPDRFCSYD
+828 YFLPGKVPDRFCSYD
-843 DHLLTYD
+843 DHMLTYD
-850 YYEAQKKE
+850 YYEALAKEKE
-858 QGEGQEQER
+858 QEE

>member
-1 MPSPP
+1 
-6 RTSLPD
+6 
-12 LLLFVIFLLMPIQN
+12 MPIQS
-26 KLIVKIKKIEFK
+26 KLIVKIKKFK
-38 KPEFKKLKFKI
+38 FAKPKFRILKFK
-49 PKFKIPKF
+49 KIR
-57 KKLTYRKLFKWAL
+57 LRKLFKWAF
-70 ITCLVLGILG
+70 ITCLILG
-80 FGAALGFYKATLQNL
+80 ALSLGVAIGFYKAILQNM

-114 KDGDLIGEYASEK
+114 EDGSTIGEYAQQK
-127 RVEVTYDQIPQILKN
+127 RVEVSYDQIPQMLKD
-142 AIIATEDPRFYEHH
+142 AIIATEDPRFFEHK
-156 GIDFRGILRAIKED
+156 GIDFRGILRAVKED
-170 IKLILTP
+170 MKLILTP
-177 RNLHGG
+177 RRLHGG

-195 LHSRQTLRRKLK
+195 LHTRQTLRRKLK

-213 ELEKRYTKEEILTI
+213 ELEKRYTKQEILTI

-233 LSNTA
+233 LANTA
-238 YGVESASQLYFD
+238 YGVESASQLYFG
-250 KSVSDLN
+250 KSVSELN
-257 MNEAATIAGIFRGPA
+257 LNESATIAGIFRGPA
-272 VYDPYKNP
+272 IYNPYENP
-280 ERTLNRRNHV
+280 DATLRRRNHV
-290 LTRMIEEGYISAEE
+290 LNRLAEEGYITPEE
-304 GESVKQEPL
+304 ADAVKQEPL
-313 EVLPRYRQDSD
+313 SVLPKFREDSD

-336 LEKNYGADALYT
+336 IEKNYGADALYKE
-348 GGLKVYSTLNPTY
+348 GLKVYSTLNPVY
-361 QRYAE
+361 QSYAE
-366 EALKKQLH
+366 EALKKQLRI
-374 VLDKKQGWRDDKRNL
+374 LDKKQGWRKDKRNL
-389 VEEGVENLEE
+389 LEEGVENLEE
-399 IEEPFYAN
+399 L
-407 PEERKN
+407 EERFFLKTGD
-413 REACLSSWLKISLE
+413 REASEEFLPSWLKVTLE
-427 EGDIIEAMVLD
+427 AGDMIEAVVLEA
-438 VKRTEAQV
+438 KRSEAQV
-446 KVKNYTGKLTNRN
+446 KVKNYTGKLTNKN
-459 IGWTRTSDLRK
+459 IGWTKTSDLRR
-470 LIKRGDIIHVKL
+470 LIKRGDIIHVIID
-482 GKIDEKNFTFTAS
+482 KIDEENMSFTAT

-525 RRSKWNNATQAMR
+525 RRSQWNNATQAMR
-538 QAGSVVKP
+538 QAGSVIKP

-566 PTDFVDKWSGE
+566 PTDFVDKWSGD

-596 GLEESRNIITAKLL
+596 GLEESRNIVTAKLL

-646 IELVSA
+646 TELVSA

-671 EDKDGNILEEAEV
+671 EDKEGNIQEEAIV

-710 AYPAARLEN
+710 AWRAGYLEN

-747 WVGHKEERVSI
+747 WIGHKEERISI
-758 GKRQSGMVAALP
+758 GERQSGGVAALP
-770 VFIDIFDSIIAD
+770 VFVDFFDHVIKD
-782 KKRKAKTAGV
+782 KKKAAEEAGV
-792 EYLWEQ
+792 EYQWEE

-803 NLVRKTIDRKTG
+803 NLVQRTIDRKTG
-815 LLATPICLFPFDE
+815 LLATPICLFPLNE
-828 YFFPGKVPDRFCSYD
+828 YFFPNRVPDRFCSYD
-843 DHLLTYD
+843 DHMLTYD
-850 YYEAQKKE
+850 YYERL
-858 QGEGQEQER
+858 GQEKE